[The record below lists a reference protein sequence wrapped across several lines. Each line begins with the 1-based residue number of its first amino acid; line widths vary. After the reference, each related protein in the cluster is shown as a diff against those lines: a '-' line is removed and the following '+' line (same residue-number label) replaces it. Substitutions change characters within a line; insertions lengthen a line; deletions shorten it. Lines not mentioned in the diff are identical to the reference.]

1 MTALRQRMMEDLQIR
16 NYAPSTVKAYVR
28 GVADFAKHF
37 GKSPDLLGAEQI
49 REYQLFLIKEKGV
62 ALPTYIQIVSGLRFL
77 YTNTL
82 HRQIGIER
90 MPFPRY
96 ERKLPIIMSRQEVK
110 ALLEAPK
117 NLGHRTILSTMYAA
131 GPRIS
136 EVAHLKIADI
146 DSSRNVIWIRGGK
159 GRKDRQTLLPPKLL
173 EPLRCYFRWKRP
185 TDWLFPGEKS
195 GHPLTCNAI
204 VLACKNAAQ
213 VAGITKAVHP
223 HSLRHA
229 FATHLLEA
237 GVNLRS
243 IQILL
248 GHAKLETTARYLH
261 VADTATRSTTSPL
274 ELLDPLDIVKAAST
288 FLPEP

>member
-173 EPLRCYFRWKRP
+173 ELLRCYFRWKRP

-223 HSLRHA
+223 HSLRHYA
-229 FATHLLEA
+229 EFRTMP
-237 GVNLRS
+237 S
-243 IQILL
+243 
-248 GHAKLETTARYLH
+248 KY
-261 VADTATRSTTSPL
+261 STPPPNTC
-274 ELLDPLDIVKAAST
+274 
-288 FLPEP
+288 F

>member
-1 MTALRQRMMEDLQIR
+1 MTPLRQRMMEDLQIR

-37 GKSPDLLGAEQI
+37 GKSPDRLGAEQI
-49 REYQLFLIKEKGV
+49 REYQLFLIKEKGI

-96 ERKLPIIMSRQEVK
+96 ERKLPIIMSREEVK

-136 EVAHLKIADI
+136 EAAHLKIHSTVIFDGDDTHWRTMPLYTAAKERFFSKLLSAVQMKQPI
-146 DSSRNVIWIRGGK
+146 DSPNPCS
-159 GRKDRQTLLPPKLL
+159 T
-173 EPLRCYFRWKRP
+173 RP
-185 TDWLFPGEKS
+185 S
-195 GHPLTCNAI
+195 G
-204 VLACKNAAQ
+204 Q
-213 VAGITKAVHP
+213 ITMGTKVP
-223 HSLRHA
+223 
-229 FATHLLEA
+229 
-237 GVNLRS
+237 
-243 IQILL
+243 
-248 GHAKLETTARYLH
+248 
-261 VADTATRSTTSPL
+261 
-274 ELLDPLDIVKAAST
+274 
-288 FLPEP
+288 